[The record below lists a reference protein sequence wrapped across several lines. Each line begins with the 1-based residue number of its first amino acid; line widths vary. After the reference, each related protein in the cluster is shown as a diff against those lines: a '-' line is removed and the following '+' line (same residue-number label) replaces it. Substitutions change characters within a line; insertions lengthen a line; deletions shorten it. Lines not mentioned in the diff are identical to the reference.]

1 MNHKNLAITT
11 ALILMTLLG
20 VFILLKFPEVLVMVI
35 ISLAVAAATRPI
47 VEWLTERGMKH
58 GLAVLLTYLAVISVF
73 VGILILAG
81 EPLLVD
87 LQKLTDAV
95 LHWYEQVYLS
105 WPHGNDFQKMVS
117 GQLPPPE
124 QVYTLL
130 AGSQGTGLAKGL
142 FSIVARFAGPLS
154 QVFAAII
161 LSIYW
166 TMDRLHFERL
176 WQSLLPVNSRVKWRT
191 ISREIEDDLGR
202 YIRSEAVQSIL
213 AGFLLFVG
221 YSVIGMPF
229 PVLLAIFGAM
239 AWLVPW
245 LGTAIAL
252 LPVALFGFWLASPT
266 IAIMGLILTVLV
278 LVFLELVIE
287 PRLFKRRQYNSWLII
302 LFLMALGLTFGV
314 IGLVIAPPIA
324 TAIEIFLMRVTQQR
338 PTEDVS
344 EIVEA
349 GAEMT
354 RLRELQEEF
363 AEVESKLQGDPEL
376 ADPKLQ
382 NVADRL
388 KNLLADADKALVDL
402 VASRNG

>member
-1 MNHKNLAITT
+1 
-11 ALILMTLLG
+11 
-20 VFILLKFPEVLVMVI
+20 
-35 ISLAVAAATRPI
+35 
-47 VEWLTERGMKH
+47 
-58 GLAVLLTYLAVISVF
+58 
-73 VGILILAG
+73 
-81 EPLLVD
+81 
-87 LQKLTDAV
+87 
-95 LHWYEQVYLS
+95 
-105 WPHGNDFQKMVS
+105 
-117 GQLPPPE
+117 
-124 QVYTLL
+124 
-130 AGSQGTGLAKGL
+130 
-142 FSIVARFAGPLS
+142 
-154 QVFAAII
+154 
-161 LSIYW
+161 
-166 TMDRLHFERL
+166 
-176 WQSLLPVNSRVKWRT
+176 
-191 ISREIEDDLGR
+191 GR

-338 PTEDVS
+338 PT
-344 EIVEA
+344 
-349 GAEMT
+349 
-354 RLRELQEEF
+354 
-363 AEVESKLQGDPEL
+363 
-376 ADPKLQ
+376 
-382 NVADRL
+382 
-388 KNLLADADKALVDL
+388 
-402 VASRNG
+402 